1 MFDIETMQTCLLSYL
16 LNIND
21 IMQKKKNKKKT
32 LDLFPIKYKTYYN
45 FAFEQKGM
53 VILDD
58 SIRRWQVSFFFI
70 LSACLLGVFRPTREF
85 FHSYEDVTITGEG
98 LHILTYTRHPGS

>member
-1 MFDIETMQTCLLSYL
+1 MSTQVFVEHKRH
-16 LNIND
+16 NA
-21 IMQKKKNKKKT
+21 KKKNEQKKT

-58 SIRRWQVSFFFI
+58 SKHR
-70 LSACLLGVFRPTREF
+70 
-85 FHSYEDVTITGEG
+85 
-98 LHILTYTRHPGS
+98 

>member
-1 MFDIETMQTCLLSYL
+1 MSTQLFVEHKRH
-16 LNIND
+16 NA
-21 IMQKKKNKKKT
+21 KKKTKKKKKKT

-58 SIRRWQVSFFFI
+58 SIRR
-70 LSACLLGVFRPTREF
+70 
-85 FHSYEDVTITGEG
+85 
-98 LHILTYTRHPGS
+98 

>member
-1 MFDIETMQTCLLSYL
+1 MSTQLFVEHKRHKA
-16 LNIND
+16 
-21 IMQKKKNKKKT
+21 KKD

-58 SIRRWQVSFFFI
+58 SIRR
-70 LSACLLGVFRPTREF
+70 
-85 FHSYEDVTITGEG
+85 
-98 LHILTYTRHPGS
+98 